1 MDISTA
7 GTCVVKEE
15 SALSRGGQA
24 EQTKGNWDKNRPLW
38 YTKKKKRNKRGGE
51 TIT

>member
-1 MDISTA
+1 MEISTA

-15 SALSRGGQA
+15 SGLSRAGQA

-38 YTKKKKRNKRGGE
+38 YTKKKKKKRGGE